1 MFHWFT
7 NIPHNYRIIISSTM
21 NIMRAEHEA
30 RLLLKETT
38 MSAMQDFYIAP
49 ISIDAAVAK
58 AQADR
63 SVALAALIRAL
74 PGKFSRL
81 TAALTVT
88 QQAGGKTA

>member
-1 MFHWFT
+1 MH
-7 NIPHNYRIIISSTM
+7 SG
-21 NIMRAEHEA
+21 HEA

-58 AQADR
+58 AQAER

-74 PGKFSRL
+74 PGKLSRI
-81 TAALTVT
+81 TAALSVT
-88 QQAGGKTA
+88 QQTAGKTA